1 MKTPINS
8 ILISRYMWDPNSER
22 RGFSMTD
29 NISRETID
37 NEDIDTEFVDK
48 IVKAGADRIRTCIQ
62 CGTCSSVCPSGRRT
76 AFRTRELIRKALLGL
91 KDEVLSSPD
100 LWLCAT
106 CYTCLE
112 RCPRQIKVT
121 DAIIIMR
128 NMAVDHGF
136 MLPQHKKASQKLL
149 ATGHAVPIDDANRE
163 MRKDL
168 GLQELPP
175 TTHSN
180 KKALDQV
187 QEIMKRTGFKDLI
200 EGQKTEG
207 S

>member
-1 MKTPINS
+1 
-8 ILISRYMWDPNSER
+8 MWDPNSER
-22 RGFSMTD
+22 RGLSMTD
-29 NISRETID
+29 NISRETIG
-37 NEDIDTEFVDK
+37 NKDIDPEFVDQ

-76 AFRTRELIRKALLGL
+76 AFRTRELMRKALLGL
-91 KDEVLSSPD
+91 KDEVLSSSD

-136 MLPQHKKASQKLL
+136 MLPEHKKASQKLL
-149 ATGHAVPIDDANRE
+149 STGHAVPIDDANRE
-163 MRKDL
+163 LRKDL
-168 GLQELPP
+168 GLEELPP

-187 QEIMKRTGFKDLI
+187 QEIMKRTGFKNLI
-200 EGQKTEG
+200 EGEKMEG
-207 S
+207 N

>member
-1 MKTPINS
+1 MANGIT
-8 ILISRYMWDPNSER
+8 
-22 RGFSMTD
+22 
-29 NISRETID
+29 RETID
-37 NEDIDTEFVDK
+37 NEDIDIEFVDK
-48 IVKAGADRIRTCIQ
+48 IVKSGADRIRTCIQ

-91 KDEVLSSPD
+91 KDDVLSSPD
-100 LWLCAT
+100 LWLCST

-128 NMAVDHGF
+128 NMAVDNGF

-149 ATGHAVPIDDANRE
+149 STGHAVPIDDANKE
-163 MRKDL
+163 IRKDL
-168 GLQELPP
+168 GLDEIPP
-175 TTHSN
+175 TTHAN
-180 KKALDQV
+180 KKALNQV

-200 EGQKTEG
+200 EGVKKEDD
-207 S
+207 

>member
-1 MKTPINS
+1 MANGIT
-8 ILISRYMWDPNSER
+8 
-22 RGFSMTD
+22 
-29 NISRETID
+29 RETID
-37 NEDIDTEFVDK
+37 NEDIDIDFVDK
-48 IVKAGADRIRTCIQ
+48 IVKSGADRIRTCIQ

-100 LWLCAT
+100 LWLCST

-128 NMAVDHGF
+128 NMAVDNGF

-149 ATGHAVPIDDANRE
+149 STGHAVPIDDANKE
-163 MRKDL
+163 IRKDL
-168 GLQELPP
+168 GLDEIPP
-175 TTHSN
+175 TTHAN

-187 QEIMKRTGFKDLI
+187 QEIMKRTGFKELI
-200 EGQKTEG
+200 EGVKKEDD
-207 S
+207 

>member
-1 MKTPINS
+1 
-8 ILISRYMWDPNSER
+8 
-22 RGFSMTD
+22 MTD
-29 NISRETID
+29 GISREIID
-37 NEDIDTEFVDK
+37 NEDIDSDFVDK
-48 IVKAGADRIRTCIQ
+48 IVEAGADRLRTCIQ

-76 AFRTRELIRKALLGL
+76 AFRTREVIRKALLGL
-91 KDEVLSSPD
+91 KDEVLASPD
-100 LWLCAT
+100 LWLCST

-136 MLPQHKKASQKLL
+136 MLPQHRKASQKLI

-163 MRKDL
+163 IRKDL
-168 GLQELPP
+168 GLKELPP

-180 KKALDQV
+180 EKALKDV
-187 QEIMKRTGFKDLI
+187 QEILKKTGFKDLI
-200 EGQKTEG
+200 EIQKKEG
-207 S
+207 G